1 MGDGG
6 RRREVASYRARND
19 TCAHLSATS
28 QTCGRVNGIVAV
40 TDFGWYEFLSQR
52 SLPEVNFWKPSDTRR
67 PHIPEFTPFFFQLKK
82 KYRAIVGFAYFARW
96 SHLPLW
102 LAWDTFGEG
111 NGCADMAALI
121 DRVKK
126 LRRGGGATEDLASS
140 EMGCLLLSEPTF
152 FARDQWVDAPADWS
166 NEIVSGKTYDLELG
180 EGRRIWD
187 ECRQRA
193 AAVAGVQALP
203 QVAGPHAG
211 RWGSPQ
217 LAKPRLGQGTFRIG
231 VLDAYGRA
239 CAITR
244 EHSLPVL
251 EAAHIRSFSSEGPNE
266 VRNGVLMR
274 ADLHRLFDK
283 GFITISEDHRLEVS
297 SRLNRLYKNGK
308 PYYALA
314 GSPVHLPAQAGDA
327 PAAEFLTWHRTEIYR
342 G

>member
-1 MGDGG
+1 MRGV
-6 RRREVASYRARND
+6 VA
-19 TCAHLSATS
+19 L
-28 QTCGRVNGIVAV
+28 
-40 TDFGWYEFLSQR
+40 TDYGWYEFLSQR

-67 PHIPEFTPFFFQLKK
+67 PRIAEFAPFFFQLKQPHRK
-82 KYRAIVGFAYFARW
+82 IVGFAYFARW
-96 SHLPLW
+96 SHLPIW
-102 LAWDTFGEG
+102 LSWDTFGEG

-126 LRRGGGATEDLASS
+126 LRHGAGATEDVASS
-140 EMGCLLLSEPTF
+140 EIGCLLLSEPTF

-166 NEIVSGKTYDLELG
+166 NEIVSGKTYDLESG

-187 ECRQRA
+187 ECRERA
-193 AAVAGVQALP
+193 AAATGVKAVLP
-203 QVAGPHAG
+203 QVAGPQGERYGA
-211 RWGSPQ
+211 PQ
-217 LAKPRLGQGTFRIG
+217 LVRPRIGQGTFRIS
-231 VLDAYGRA
+231 VLDAYERA

-314 GSPVHLPAQAGDA
+314 GSPVNLPAQAGDA
-327 PAAEFLTWHRTEIYR
+327 PAAEFLEWHRTRIYR